1 MKSGMKL
8 KFTEKKYSKVIF
20 MSLLIMKNNC
30 IVDNNIRKS

>member
-8 KFTEKKYSKVIF
+8 KFTEKKYSKVIL